1 MVDEAR
7 LQGEEPAPAAPAAL
21 PRKPGSHTWREFVFQ
36 LATITAG
43 VLIALSVDGVVEWRR
58 ERALVREAQAA
69 IRQEVTA
76 NFRDLEEILPGME
89 AHQRDL
95 AQALRFADQ
104 LIKTGKTDVHELRV
118 RGGHRELESR
128 ELADCRSYRRAGLDG
143 RHRPS
148 PQARQPARGRL
159 QAARPLTG
167 RPGPAR

>member
-76 NFRDLEEILPGME
+76 NFRDLEEILTERGPWVD
-89 AHQRDL
+89 HVTIRRWVQRC
-95 AQALRFADQ
+95 AP
-104 LIKTGKTDVHELRV
+104 
-118 RGGHRELESR
+118 S
-128 ELADCRSYRRAGLDG
+128 
-143 RHRPS
+143 RPS
-148 PQARQPARGRL
+148 VQTFGREIASVPRQFIHTLFGI
-159 QAARPLTG
+159 AA
-167 RPGPAR
+167 